1 MIRLVS
7 FSQWVLDN
15 MRQNAQS
22 VALTRGGVVSEILE
36 QDTT

>member
-7 FSQWVLDN
+7 FSQWVLDS
-15 MRQNAQS
+15 MRQIAPS
-22 VALTRGGVVSEILE
+22 AALTRGGVVSEILE